1 MRDRGFER
9 FAPLAGVVVL
19 LLAIVSFVLSS
30 SSPDADASAAKV
42 VKYWH
47 DHDSR
52 ETAAALIAALASLFL
67 VWFVASL
74 RSVILRAEGAGG
86 RLATLAFAGGVIGA
100 IGLLMNAAFEFTVAD
115 TVGDVPPEVT
125 QTLSTLYAD
134 FFLPLIAGFVLLNVA
149 TGLAALRY
157 RILPAWA
164 GIVML
169 VLAVV
174 GITPIG
180 WIALLVSIVW
190 IAVVGVMMMEPIAS
204 TFPFSIWFGK

>member
-1 MRDRGFER
+1 MNDRGFER

-190 IAVVGVMMMEPIAS
+190 IAVVGVVLFVRGAREPSAPPAGS
-204 TFPFSIWFGK
+204 